1 MDVFWSEN
9 HFVIWQPCSE
19 LIHSDQSMSNGSMDC
34 EVMVVG
40 LSCLLSLTEGRAK
53 PKASL
58 LRARSAPKAGGFV
71 EKT

>member
-1 MDVFWSEN
+1 
-9 HFVIWQPCSE
+9 
-19 LIHSDQSMSNGSMDC
+19 MDC